1 MDGDELNTRKCVVVG
16 DAAVGKTSLLITYL
30 NGEFPEEYVPTVF
43 DNYNKTVT
51 SKVGNTY
58 KLGIWDT
65 AGQEDFDRMRAL
77 FYQGAHLFL
86 LCFSV
91 VSSHHDS
98 FEGVKQRWKDELRV
112 HGGDKPFLLIG
123 TKIDLRDDPHT
134 CDELQ
139 KSQLTPITTEQG
151 RQLAREVG
159 AEGYYECSA
168 KKHIGLKEVFAAATE
183 VIEKHDH
190 KDETAVRVS
199 DPKASTG
206 CCLLQ

>member
-1 MDGDELNTRKCVVVG
+1 MP
-16 DAAVGKTSLLITYL
+16 TSP
-30 NGEFPEEYVPTVF
+30 GYVPTVF
-43 DNYNKTVT
+43 DHYNKTVT

-112 HGGDKPFLLIG
+112 HGGDKPFLSSAQ
-123 TKIDLRDDPHT
+123 RST
-134 CDELQ
+134 CEMTLTP

-183 VIEKHDH
+183 VIKKHDH
-190 KDETAVRVS
+190 KDETAARVS